1 MSAPTPRSLNA
12 LNFQPLLYFWTVA
25 REGSVARATQ
35 VLHLAQPTISGQIK
49 TLERTLG
56 ERLLERRGRG
66 LVLTEVGQLVFRYAD
81 EMFAVGRELQQTLAG
96 LPVAGRPA
104 RLAVGISDSLPKLT
118 TYRLLEPALTPPGS
132 YRLVLRIGKT
142 DALLAELA
150 THALDLVL
158 ADVPAAAG
166 SVRAYSHLL
175 GESAVTVFGTAAL
188 AERHGADFPRSLQ
201 GAPFLLQTP
210 NTALRRSL
218 DQYFA
223 RVGMQ
228 PDILAEVEDVALLQV
243 LGRAGLGLFAA
254 PSAVEQEI
262 RQAYD
267 VSIVGR
273 LPEVREQ
280 FYAISVERKLTHPA
294 VLAIQDAARHS
305 LFRA

>member
-1 MSAPTPRSLNA
+1 MSPPTPLSLNA
-12 LNFQPLLYFWTVA
+12 LNFQHLLYFWTVA
-25 REGSVARATQ
+25 REGSVARATR

-104 RLAVGISDSLPKLT
+104 RLAVGVSDSLPKLT
-118 TYRLLEPALTPPGS
+118 TYRLLEPALTPHGS
-132 YRLVLRIGKT
+132 YRLLLRIGKT

-158 ADVPAAAG
+158 ADMPAVAG
-166 SVRAYSHLL
+166 SVRAFSHLL
-175 GESAVTVFGTAAL
+175 GESAVTIFGTASL
-188 AERHGADFPRSLQ
+188 AERHGMGFPQSLQ

-223 RVGMQ
+223 SAGIQ

-267 VSIVGR
+267 VGIVGR

-294 VLAIQDAARHS
+294 VLAIQEGARLS
-305 LFRA
+305 LFRT